1 MCFHWKT
8 VDNLIGIIHSWNSGT
23 THLVLCGDLIGR
35 GLQENQVL
43 DLAMKLEIDALLGR
57 RDKLLEISGIIRYAL
72 NCPFSP

>member
-1 MCFHWKT
+1 M
-8 VDNLIGIIHSWNSGT
+8 
-23 THLVLCGDLIGR
+23 LCGDLIGR